1 MGVEPTLDNMDL
13 WLGDKELSS
22 FETALLDKVIPVGW
36 TSYNKI
42 HVSDH
47 TIPFPLFEKGTTLKD
62 IALCR

>member
-1 MGVEPTLDNMDL
+1 MGVGPTLDNRDL

-22 FETALLDKVIPVGW
+22 FERALLGKVIPVGW

-47 TIPFPLFEKGTTLKD
+47 TIPFPLFEISTTLKY
-62 IALCR
+62 ISLCW